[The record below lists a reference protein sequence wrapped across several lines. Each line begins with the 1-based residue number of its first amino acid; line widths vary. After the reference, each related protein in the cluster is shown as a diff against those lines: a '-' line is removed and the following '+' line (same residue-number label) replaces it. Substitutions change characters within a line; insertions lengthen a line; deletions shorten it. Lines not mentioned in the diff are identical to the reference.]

1 MQDEKSVF
9 DTSLTDLSKGEWVQK
24 IAETAQNH
32 GRFEV
37 LGKSHFAAFMKEKP
51 VLLVTFETV
60 EGIRSH
66 SPSAHPFGW
75 ELAKSDGWST
85 LSVICEGQTWFRDPA
100 IYGFFDRLIDDG
112 FFDEF
117 EQVVFYGAGSC
128 GYAASAFSVAAPGA
142 TVIAVQPQA
151 TLDPR
156 VTEWDERFKKMRSM
170 DFTSR
175 YGYAPDML
183 DAAEKAYVLYD
194 PYIEMDAAHAAMFT
208 RSNVKKF
215 RLPNMGYGLHGEME
229 KMEMLSPLIKAA
241 ANDNLTTL
249 KFAQLYRARRDN
261 RAYLY
266 RLMLRLD
273 ADTRDPL
280 TIMLCEHVT
289 SRFRASRFA
298 SKLAKLKPQS
308 SQD

>member
-1 MQDEKSVF
+1 MQYETSVF
-9 DTSLTDLSKGEWVQK
+9 DTSLADLSKGEWVQK
-24 IAETAQNH
+24 IAETAQKH

-37 LGKSHFAAFMKEKP
+37 LGKSHFSAFLKERP
-51 VLLVTFETV
+51 VLLVTFQTV
-60 EGIRSH
+60 DEIRKQ

-75 ELAKSDGWST
+75 ELVKSNGWSN
-85 LSVICEGQTWFRDPA
+85 LSIICEGKTWFRDPA

-112 FFDEF
+112 FFDDF
-117 EQVVFYGAGSC
+117 EKVVFYGAGSC
-128 GYAASAFSVAAPGA
+128 GYAAAAFSVAAPGS
-142 TVIAVQPQA
+142 TVVAVQPQA

-156 VTEWDERFKKMRSM
+156 ITEWDERFVKMRRM

-183 DAAEKAYVLYD
+183 DAADQAFVLYD
-194 PYIEMDAAHAAMFT
+194 PSIALDASHAAMFT
-208 RSNVKKF
+208 RSNVKKL
-215 RLPNMGYGLHGEME
+215 RLPNMGYRLHAEMV
-229 KMEMLSPLIKAA
+229 KMEILTPLIKAA
-241 ANDNLTTL
+241 ADDNLTTL
-249 KFAQLYRARRDN
+249 KFAQLYRARREN

-266 RLMLRLD
+266 QLMKKLD
-273 ADTRDPL
+273 SDNRDPL

-289 SRFRASRFA
+289 GRFRASRFA